1 MVFIV
6 GPFRSNRTNGDPVP
20 RICKLCAHP
29 DQKALRDALA
39 AGTSDREIGRQFDV
53 SHVSVGRHRRD
64 HVLLPMKA
72 AIGALDKG
80 RTVRVQRDE
89 LVHQAQEGDPTA
101 IFKLDSIAG
110 DLARIAARLDA
121 AADLAAQ
128 GEQHTAHAALA
139 GQLLR
144 QVEMRARF
152 GGHDKPAALAGAGPM
167 FNVQIILGDTTETI
181 SVSAAGQDRAPADSA
196 GTWGCA
202 DVG

>member
-1 MVFIV
+1 M
-6 GPFRSNRTNGDPVP
+6 P

-29 DQKALRDALA
+29 DQKAVRDALA

-64 HVLLPMKA
+64 HVVLPMQA

-80 RTVRVQRDE
+80 RTVRAQRDE
-89 LVHQAQEGDPTA
+89 LVQQAQQGDPTA
-101 IFKLDSIAG
+101 IFKLDTIAG

-152 GGHDKPAALAGAGPM
+152 GGHDKPATQANAGAM
-167 FNVQIILGDTTETI
+167 FNVQIILGNTTETI
-181 SVSAAGQDRAPADSA
+181 SIAAPDDRHVAADHFGERDSA
-196 GTWGCA
+196 GPPA
-202 DVG
+202 A